1 MAKGKS
7 KEKAKPKK
15 KKEKSSSGGGMQQM
29 LLDHGE
35 KIGLGVVGVIFL
47 VCAAFGFIGKQ
58 STDKTIDQLTSA
70 IASKESAMAAITYEA
85 GADPSW
91 VELAKSEAKAPHPP
105 YQLDPWVRP
114 LFPLQGV
121 RTEPDYY
128 GPEQLRVIAGRAPFN
143 VLGAGAAAADAG
155 NVGPGGDLA
164 GGTVDENTASK
175 GEYYVV
181 GTFLIPV
188 GKQQA
193 EYANKFGGTMKMPG
207 DERPEQDM
215 PEYFR
220 YVVERAQV
228 SPGMTDDQLQWI
240 ALNPADNAAVTDD
253 NRFPALA
260 AKKAEWAA
268 VRPDVVPAA
277 FTEPVLTYGD
287 LPKMDELVPWL
298 PPRLPPGQAAEWTWT
313 EVGHSVIADMVRAF
327 NEQAA
332 AAAAADADTAVAVD
346 PEEAM
351 RTFAAKQGYRMG
363 RFWDFTVEPGAQY
376 RYRVTLVLRNP
387 NRGYTKQYL
396 KSEDLAQGAY
406 RPANPLDASD
416 ANRPVSE
423 ASYIVAVPGRSEIAV
438 GSVVSEDEKSNKS
451 GEDLATVVATVWENT
466 AEAIADFEQEA
477 NAVRIPRLKAP
488 MLAELAVLKEV
499 WANVDYVEA
508 SMEFR
513 VARGQFL
520 RLTSPTQINHPLFNK
535 IETLKNVRF
544 DTGFTLVDMR
554 GGKPLVAADG
564 AAASAAP
571 AMTPPA
577 EYLLL
582 DPDGNLVI
590 RSEIGDRA
598 AYKRRLAAVTQAAVE
613 DAGGSTLDQL
623 R

>member
-91 VELAKSEAKAPHPP
+91 VELAKSEAKAPPPP

-121 RTEPDYY
+121 RVEPKYF
-128 GPEQLRVIAGRAPFN
+128 GPEQLRVIAGRASFN
-143 VLGAGAAAADAG
+143 VLGAGAAAPDTTAG
-155 NVGPGGDLA
+155 FGGSNDD
-164 GGTVDENTASK
+164 TVPEGSASK

-181 GTFLIPV
+181 GTFLIPI
-188 GKQQA
+188 GKQRA
-193 EYANKFGGTMKMPG
+193 AYDLAFADTLKMPG

-228 SPGMTDDQLQWI
+228 LPGMTDDQLQWI

-260 AKKAEWAA
+260 AKKAEWAEL
-268 VRPDVVPAA
+268 REDVVPAA
-277 FTEPVLTYGD
+277 FTEPALTYGD
-287 LPKMDELVPWL
+287 LPKMDELAPWL
-298 PPRLPPGQAAEWTWT
+298 PPRLPKPTTKWTWT
-313 EVGHSVIADMVRAF
+313 EVGHGVIADMVRAF

-396 KSEDLAQGAY
+396 KSEDLAQGAF
-406 RPANPLDASD
+406 RPASPLDASD
-416 ANRPVSE
+416 TTRPVSE

-438 GSVVSEDEKSNKS
+438 GSIVSEEEKSNKS

-477 NAVRIPRLKAP
+477 NATRIPRERDKK
-488 MLAELAVLKEV
+488 LAELAVLKEV

-520 RLTSPTQINHPLFNK
+520 KLTSPTQINHPLFNK

-554 GGKPLVAADG
+554 GGKLPPAANG
-564 AAASAAP
+564 AAATAAP

-582 DPDGNLVI
+582 DPEGNLVI

-598 AYKRRLAAVTQAAVE
+598 AYKRRLAAVTQAAAE